1 MHRKF
6 IAPIMPCL
14 ALALAGCRGDSTGT
28 PSQPGGRIS
37 LASLQAADAGGRFSP
52 WSPPV
57 NLGPV
62 VNSDGLDQDPTLSPD
77 ALSLY
82 FTSDR
87 PGGYGIWVSHR
98 DCRDCPWQT
107 PVKLQLVPDDFEGG
121 LGPTQAVGA
130 PAFSRDGH
138 LLFFSRCVD
147 CDASHFPG
155 SSDIFVTHRS
165 DPTDDFGWGPAVP
178 LGPGVNTTANEDH
191 PFYLQSAAD
200 GAVNLYFCRNEP
212 GSSRFDIYA
221 AAVTRDGDSR
231 GSTVLVSELSL
242 PGINDVAPTLRA
254 DGREMVF
261 QSNRPGGVG
270 TRADLWMSMRRS
282 ALEPWSVPEN
292 MGTPVNTSAAELQPS
307 LSFDGRTLMF
317 ASDRA
322 GSRGNDIWMST
333 RTSTGEADSDGDA
346 ADDGSHDTAPRFSD
360 WSRPVN
366 LGPVVNSIG
375 PDFDPFISKDGLSLY
390 FTGGR
395 NRPGFGLRDI
405 WVSHRASV
413 NDPWEP
419 PLNLGPTINTDAHES
434 KPTLSADGHRL
445 YFASNRAGGGDW
457 DLYVSRRRDKRDDFG
472 WEPPVNLG
480 SGVNSV
486 ASEESAVTLFE
497 DDVTGTTTLYF
508 GSNRTGGSGDFDIYA
523 STLLSDGTFAPA
535 TLVPELSTPFT
546 DQDPA
551 VRRDGLEMFLA
562 SDRPGTFGATDLWVA
577 TRTSTLEPWGTPVNL
592 GPLVNTPSRPAD
604 QEQANDWRPAL
615 SFDGTTLYFNSA
627 LRAGNVSDMFDIWV
641 TTRSELTRP
650 DDHADAKGHRRDGRD
665 GHHGGH

>member
-6 IAPIMPCL
+6 IAPIMPYL

-107 PVKLQLVPDDFEGG
+107 PVKLQLVPDD
-121 LGPTQAVGA
+121 L
-130 PAFSRDGH
+130 
-138 LLFFSRCVD
+138 
-147 CDASHFPG
+147 
-155 SSDIFVTHRS
+155 
-165 DPTDDFGWGPAVP
+165 GWGPAVP

-317 ASDRA
+317 
-322 GSRGNDIWMST
+322 
-333 RTSTGEADSDGDA
+333 
-346 ADDGSHDTAPRFSD
+346 
-360 WSRPVN
+360 
-366 LGPVVNSIG
+366 
-375 PDFDPFISKDGLSLY
+375 
-390 FTGGR
+390 
-395 NRPGFGLRDI
+395 
-405 WVSHRASV
+405 
-413 NDPWEP
+413 
-419 PLNLGPTINTDAHES
+419 
-434 KPTLSADGHRL
+434 
-445 YFASNRAGGGDW
+445 
-457 DLYVSRRRDKRDDFG
+457 
-472 WEPPVNLG
+472 
-480 SGVNSV
+480 
-486 ASEESAVTLFE
+486 
-497 DDVTGTTTLYF
+497 
-508 GSNRTGGSGDFDIYA
+508 
-523 STLLSDGTFAPA
+523 
-535 TLVPELSTPFT
+535 
-546 DQDPA
+546 
-551 VRRDGLEMFLA
+551 
-562 SDRPGTFGATDLWVA
+562 
-577 TRTSTLEPWGTPVNL
+577 
-592 GPLVNTPSRPAD
+592 
-604 QEQANDWRPAL
+604 
-615 SFDGTTLYFNSA
+615 
-627 LRAGNVSDMFDIWV
+627 
-641 TTRSELTRP
+641 
-650 DDHADAKGHRRDGRD
+650 
-665 GHHGGH
+665 

>member
-6 IAPIMPCL
+6 IAPIMPYL

-87 PGGYGIWVSHR
+87 PGGYGIWASHR

-155 SSDIFVTHRS
+155 SSDIFVAHRS

-178 LGPGVNTTANEDH
+178 LGPGVNTAANEDH

-282 ALEPWSVPEN
+282 AQEPWSVPEN
-292 MGTPVNTSAAELQPS
+292 MGTPVNTSAVELQPS
-307 LSFDGRTLMF
+307 LSLDGRTLMF

-333 RTSTGEADSDGDA
+333 RTSTGEADSDGDG
-346 ADDGSHDTAPRFSD
+346 ADHESHDAAPRFSD
-360 WSRPVN
+360 WSAPVN
-366 LGPVVNSIG
+366 LGSIVNS
-375 PDFDPFISKDGLSLY
+375 PAADFNPSVSKDGLSLY
-390 FTGGR
+390 FVAGQ
-395 NRPGFGLRDI
+395 NRTPNFGLRDI
-405 WVSHRASV
+405 WVTRRASL
-413 NDPWEP
+413 NEPWGTP
-419 PLNLGPTINTDAHES
+419 HNLGPAINTAAHES
-434 KPTLSADGHRL
+434 KPTLSRDSHRL
-445 YFASNRAGGGDW
+445 YFASNRAGGDW
-457 DLYVSRRRDKRDDFG
+457 DLYVSRRRDTRDDFG
-472 WEPPVNLG
+472 WEQPVSLG
-480 SGVNSV
+480 SGVNST
-486 ASEESAVTLFE
+486 ASEESGVTILE
-497 DDVTGTTTLYF
+497 DEASGTTTLYF
-508 GSNRTGGSGDFDIYA
+508 ASNRVGGPGDFDIYA
-523 STLLSDGTFAPA
+523 STLGSDGTFGPA
-535 TLVPELSTPFT
+535 VLVLELSTPAA
-546 DQDPA
+546 DLDPA
-551 VRRDGLEMFLA
+551 IRRDGVEMFLA
-562 SDRPGTFGATDLWVA
+562 SNRPGTYGATDLWVA
-577 TRTSTLEPWGTPVNL
+577 TRATTQDPWSTPVNL
-592 GPLVNTPSRPAD
+592 GPVVNSPPRSLD
-604 QEQANDWRPAL
+604 QEQSNDLGPAL

-627 LRAGNVSDMFDIWV
+627 FRAGNGSDMFDIWV
-641 TTRSELTRP
+641 TTRTRLHPP
-650 DDHADAKGHRRDGRD
+650 DDDRGRHGRRQHDR
-665 GHHGGH
+665 HEH

>member
-1 MHRKF
+1 MRSASAHGVLL
-6 IAPIMPCL
+6 L
-14 ALALAGCRGDSTGT
+14 ALALASCRDDSTGT

-37 LASLQAADAGGRFSP
+37 LASLQAADAGGGFSP

-138 LLFFSRCVD
+138 LLFFSHCVD

-155 SSDIFVTHRS
+155 IS
-165 DPTDDFGWGPAVP
+165 
-178 LGPGVNTTANEDH
+178 
-191 PFYLQSAAD
+191 
-200 GAVNLYFCRNEP
+200 
-212 GSSRFDIYA
+212 
-221 AAVTRDGDSR
+221 
-231 GSTVLVSELSL
+231 
-242 PGINDVAPTLRA
+242 DVAPTLRA

-346 ADDGSHDTAPRFSD
+346 ADDESHDAAPRFSD
-360 WSRPVN
+360 WSPPVN

-535 TLVPELSTPFT
+535 TLVPELSAPFI

-577 TRTSTLEPWGTPVNL
+577 TRASTLEPWGTPVNL
-592 GPLVNTPSRPAD
+592 GPLVNTPSRPSD

-627 LRAGNVSDMFDIWV
+627 LRPGNVSDMFDIWV
-641 TTRSELTRP
+641 TTRSELKGP
-650 DDHADAKGHRRDGRD
+650 DYHADAKGHARRRDGRD